1 MHSVII
7 ISALWKQYCTA
18 VSLKV
23 AYTPPPVLQEYC
35 KLNDQMEHK
44 EYYSALK
51 TLELLEHTYLPR
63 VRGYI
68 FSELL
73 STEIPKIRES
83 IQGQSRAELTV
94 SSYYCNHYVIHTIML
109 AKLTLVQPVSC
120 T

>member
-1 MHSVII
+1 MHTHV
-7 ISALWKQYCTA
+7 CTHTHTHTHTHT
-18 VSLKV
+18 L
-23 AYTPPPVLQEYC
+23 TVLQEYC
-35 KLNDQMEHK
+35 KLNEQMERR

-83 IQGQSRAELTV
+83 IQSQSRAELTV
-94 SSYYCNHYVIHTIML
+94 SV
-109 AKLTLVQPVSC
+109 
-120 T
+120 

>member
-1 MHSVII
+1 M
-7 ISALWKQYCTA
+7 
-18 VSLKV
+18 
-23 AYTPPPVLQEYC
+23 LQEYC

-94 SSYYCNHYVIHTIML
+94 SSYYCCNTHYQVGKTHIYFL
-109 AKLTLVQPVSC
+109 YNQYNQ
-120 T
+120 